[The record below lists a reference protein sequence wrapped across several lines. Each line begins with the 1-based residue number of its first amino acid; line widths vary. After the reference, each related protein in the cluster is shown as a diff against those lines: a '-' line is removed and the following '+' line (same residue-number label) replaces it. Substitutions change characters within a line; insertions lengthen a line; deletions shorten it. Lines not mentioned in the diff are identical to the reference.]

1 MRHAHEKKLV
11 HRALSP
17 QSIMVVDGESE
28 SPQVKIFNWQ
38 SGFRLAAGATRET
51 LRLSPTSH
59 LEQLV
64 EDASMV
70 YLAPEA
76 INDPEVSGERLDIF
90 SLGAVAFHLFSGQP
104 PAANQAAL
112 REKIRAGDG
121 LRLSSVMDAVVNAL
135 EELVQFSTH
144 PDSSMRWTAVEFLS
158 QLEKVED
165 EMTEPAP
172 DYIANPLDAK
182 VGDRL
187 EGGFIVRSR
196 LGKGSSATAFVVE
209 KDGREAVLKLA
220 NDSEHNDVILE
231 EANVLKKLRSPGHPT
246 IIEFYETAQIS
257 GLAGFTMRKVVTN
270 ALNETQ
276 TLAQFLRL
284 ERPLSTELLRG
295 FGEDLLEAVKY
306 LERQG
311 VAHRDIKPDNIVVG
325 RIGADDRLNPRSSIS
340 RFPKPLLTSCAP
352 GHSVISI
359 PLWKTANAGT
369 CTPSASPPR

>member
-1 MRHAHEKKLV
+1 
-11 HRALSP
+11 ALSP
-17 QSIMVVDGESE
+17 QSIQVIDGESE
-28 SPQVKIFNWQ
+28 SPKVKIFNWQ

-76 INDPEVSGERLDIF
+76 LNDPEVSGERLDIF

-144 PDSSMRWTAVEFLS
+144 PDSSMRWNAVEFLS

-172 DYIANPLDAK
+172 D
-182 VGDRL
+182 
-187 EGGFIVRSR
+187 
-196 LGKGSSATAFVVE
+196 
-209 KDGREAVLKLA
+209 
-220 NDSEHNDVILE
+220 
-231 EANVLKKLRSPGHPT
+231 
-246 IIEFYETAQIS
+246 
-257 GLAGFTMRKVVTN
+257 
-270 ALNETQ
+270 
-276 TLAQFLRL
+276 
-284 ERPLSTELLRG
+284 
-295 FGEDLLEAVKY
+295 
-306 LERQG
+306 
-311 VAHRDIKPDNIVVG
+311 
-325 RIGADDRLNPRSSIS
+325 
-340 RFPKPLLTSCAP
+340 
-352 GHSVISI
+352 
-359 PLWKTANAGT
+359 
-369 CTPSASPPR
+369 